1 MAHQTFEK
9 EFPSNP
15 ELLPEVEQYVIEIAE
30 KVNLNPDK
38 FNNLALSVSEA
49 ASNSVVHGNNSDP
62 SKFLKGKITVTDEV
76 MEVSLKDQGN
86 GFEVSEVPDPTKPEN
101 ILKDSGR
108 GIHIIRNFV
117 DDLKYNFSP
126 EGTEAILFLSLK

>member
-1 MAHQTFEK
+1 MTHQTFEK
-9 EFPSNP
+9 DFPSNP

-62 SKFLKGKITVTDEV
+62 NKLLRIKITVTNDV

-86 GFEVSEVPDPTKPEN
+86 GFELTEVPDPTKPEN

-117 DDLKYNFSP
+117 DDLKYNFSS
-126 EGTEAILFLSLK
+126 EGTEAILVLSLK

>member
-1 MAHQTFEK
+1 MTHQIFEK
-9 EFPSNP
+9 DFPSNP
-15 ELLPEVEQYVIEIAE
+15 EVLPEVEQYVIEIAE

-62 SKFLKGKITVTDEV
+62 NKLLKVKITVTENV
-76 MEVSLKDQGN
+76 MEISLKDQGG
-86 GFEVSEVPDPTKPEN
+86 GFELSGVPDPTKPEN

-108 GIHIIRNFV
+108 GIHIIKNFV

-126 EGTEAILFLSLK
+126 EGTEAILVLNLK